1 MNKADDK
8 KEQRVNTKG
17 EAPPEPVKTGFDVEP
32 VKTGYDVEPPVKTG
46 YDVDP
51 VKVGYDVKGGK
62 KK

>member
-1 MNKADDK
+1 MSLPKR
-8 KEQRVNTKG
+8 RVLSPLIPGSRT
-17 EAPPEPVKTGFDVEP
+17 PEEFRTAIEEVSGRRGKSSHSAKV
-32 VKTGYDVEPPVKTG
+32 G

>member
-1 MNKADDK
+1 MNKPDK
-8 KEQRVNTKG
+8 KREQRVNPKG
-17 EAPPEPVKTGFDVEP
+17 QTPPEPVKVGFDVE
-32 VKTGYDVEPPVKTG
+32 PVKTG